1 MVMSFTSFCSCQTE
15 INKNK
20 SGEHQ
25 EEVGVTGNNSMWEG
39 ELLKKKK
46 KVTCMR
52 NSLLLK

>member
-46 KVTCMR
+46 K
-52 NSLLLK
+52 SDLYA